1 MTPRDEGD
9 DPRRMPPAQID
20 PQDWAAL
27 LRAANAGDAGAYAV
41 FLRLV
46 APVLR
51 GIVRARGRGSLGD
64 AACEDIVQEVL
75 LAIHLKRHTWRDQD
89 PVRPWLYAIA
99 RYKVVDAFRARGRRI
114 DLPVEDF
121 VDILPAPEVSDPT
134 ERSDMDKMIALLDPR
149 AADIVRGIG
158 LDGDSI
164 ADTGQRLG
172 MTEGAVRV
180 ALHRALKRLAALR
193 ERHVK

>member
-1 MTPRDEGD
+1 GGNDE
-9 DPRRMPPAQID
+9 RQTRSSPAG
-20 PQDWAAL
+20 PEDWTTL
-27 LRAANAGDAGAYAV
+27 LRAANAGDAVAYAT
-41 FLRLV
+41 FLRVV

-51 GIVRARGRGSLGD
+51 GVVRARGLGSLGE
-64 AACEDIVQEVL
+64 ATCEDIVQEVL
-75 LAIHLKRHTWRDQD
+75 LAIHLKRHTWRDED

-114 DLPVEDF
+114 EVPVEDF
-121 VDILPAPEVSDPT
+121 AEILPAPDTPDPT
-134 ERSDMDKMIALLDPR
+134 ERSDMDKIIGMLDPR

-158 LDGDSI
+158 LNGDSF
-164 ADTGQRLG
+164 AETGKRLG

-180 ALHRALKRLAALR
+180 ALHRGLKRLAALR